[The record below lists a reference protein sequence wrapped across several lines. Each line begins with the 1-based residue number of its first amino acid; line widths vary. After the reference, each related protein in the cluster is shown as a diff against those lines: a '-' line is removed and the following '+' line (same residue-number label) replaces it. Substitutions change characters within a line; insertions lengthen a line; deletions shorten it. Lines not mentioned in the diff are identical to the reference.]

1 MKYLVLGEKKYT
13 LTQVY
18 LLKFKHIVLH
28 KAGDIATTAPRERLV
43 YLHLMF
49 QIQENANDLQ
59 YPKASQAQESR
70 LRSDALHIK
79 AAARLFHTSA
89 IHNSRRR
96 EKANLLSRCSR
107 FWGFIW
113 VFKVQCNS

>member
-1 MKYLVLGEKKYT
+1 M
-13 LTQVY
+13 
-18 LLKFKHIVLH
+18 LH

-70 LRSDALHIK
+70 IRSDALHIK
-79 AAARLFHTSA
+79 AAARLFRTSA

-96 EKANLLSRCSR
+96 EKAKLLSRCSR